1 MTFDLRPWQ
10 LADFPAYQALIT
22 TPAIAPAIGID
33 AKSTASQQQAFENDL
48 YQTYQA
54 AILIDGT
61 PQGSVVAYQ
70 RANELGEPLVNEADI
85 AYFLAPAFWG
95 HGIMTDVVTAF
106 IAQLPPHFTLWA
118 DVLADNI
125 GSLRVLEKVGFTQQ
139 GTYVDLFGRQ
149 IIQFHLYQ

>member
-22 TPAIAPAIGID
+22 TPAIA
-33 AKSTASQQQAFENDL
+33 TASQQQAFENDL

-149 IIQFHLYQ
+149 IIQFYLYQ